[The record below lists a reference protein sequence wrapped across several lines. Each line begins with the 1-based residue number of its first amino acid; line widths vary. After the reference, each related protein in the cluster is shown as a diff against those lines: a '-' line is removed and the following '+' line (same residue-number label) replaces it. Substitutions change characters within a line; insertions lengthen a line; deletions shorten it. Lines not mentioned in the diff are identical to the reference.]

1 MFLSGS
7 SYSVNKR
14 GQTYKEMKQMTLP
27 IWMYLVVA
35 GIFGSA
41 FMTIKSAKEE
51 KTLEDEW
58 IEKEGEVYI
67 HRMEEEKEKKRQL
80 TS

>member
-1 MFLSGS
+1 
-7 SYSVNKR
+7 
-14 GQTYKEMKQMTLP
+14 MTLP

-51 KTLEDEW
+51 KSLEDEW

-67 HRMEEEKEKKRQL
+67 HRMEEEKEKRRQL
-80 TS
+80 SS